1 MHYIPQPQTKA
12 IEFEANAKSFNYAL
26 STLVYSP
33 NSERLRLLGYKN
45 LSGSFDFHANWDIVS
60 GNYNGDQNEIKL
72 DDIGDAKI
80 GVNFDR
86 ITKIMMEHFILIK
99 PMSIRSL
106 RYPFSILLA
115 LS

>member
-1 MHYIPQPQTKA
+1 M
-12 IEFEANAKSFNYAL
+12 
-26 STLVYSP
+26 
-33 NSERLRLLGYKN
+33 
-45 LSGSFDFHANWDIVS
+45 VS
-60 GNYNGDQNEIKL
+60 DYNGIKL
-72 DDIGDAKI
+72 DDIGDPKI

-99 PMSIRSL
+99 LMSIRSL